1 MDWKA
6 EVGKL
11 PDIQACDREIDRL
24 RAERRDLAAGGALA
38 ELTKRAADIEA
49 RLLRL
54 RVEREAV
61 VRQQRLDDLARQS
74 EEAEKKRLTDTLY
87 SGTVRSPRDLEGL
100 QKNIAGSDERIGA
113 LETRVLEA
121 MERDEALTGRIAEM
135 ERALARDK
143 AELSERRG
151 QARARI
157 AEIDAA
163 LSGLEPRRQG
173 LAEAVAGPV
182 LREYERIRSRA
193 AGIGAAVVAGG
204 SCGACGVALPPLVL
218 SRLAR
223 GEALLTCEHCGRILV
238 GGG

>member
-173 LAEAVAGPV
+173 LA
-182 LREYERIRSRA
+182 
-193 AGIGAAVVAGG
+193 
-204 SCGACGVALPPLVL
+204 
-218 SRLAR
+218 
-223 GEALLTCEHCGRILV
+223 
-238 GGG
+238 